1 MGAKGGENMESR
13 KLLDVLH
20 TAERLKDATRHCDTS
35 CGRRES
41 VAEHSWRMTLM
52 AYLVMENKP
61 FLIAAHP
68 LFLLLPCALLTPRGK
83 PLNVVCPPDK
93 E

>member
-1 MGAKGGENMESR
+1 MLA
-13 KLLDVLH
+13 
-20 TAERLKDATRHCDTS
+20 
-35 CGRRES
+35 
-41 VAEHSWRMTLM
+41 LM

>member
-1 MGAKGGENMESR
+1 MSNLGIIIEREFLERVKKKSFIITTILMP
-13 KLLDVLH
+13 VLML
-20 TAERLKDATRHCDTS
+20 A
-35 CGRRES
+35 
-41 VAEHSWRMTLM
+41 LM

-83 PLNVVCPPDK
+83 PLNVVCPTD
-93 E
+93 ER